1 LNDGGSSDICGDLET
16 AVVVRAARLSRSLIL
31 QSEVKMKAFD
41 TADTAATLDY
51 EAGAELFIAH
61 RRRGAGYLRFDRA
74 ADAIR
79 FAIEEL
85 PPQALL
91 AAHLEVEEA
100 RFDGGEIRRLYDGA
114 EFPLARRV
122 TG

>member
-1 LNDGGSSDICGDLET
+1 LRDFE
-16 AVVVRAARLSRSLIL
+16 AVLAFRAARLCGSLIL
-31 QSEVKMKAFD
+31 QSEVEMKAID
-41 TADTAATLDY
+41 TADSAATLDY

-61 RRRGAGYLRFDRA
+61 RRRAAGYLRFDRA

-85 PPQALL
+85 PPQSLL

-100 RFDGGEIRRLYDGA
+100 RFDSREMRRLYDGA
-114 EFPLARRV
+114 DFPLARRAS
-122 TG
+122 T

>member
-1 LNDGGSSDICGDLET
+1 
-16 AVVVRAARLSRSLIL
+16 
-31 QSEVKMKAFD
+31 MKACDATD
-41 TADTAATLDY
+41 TAPTLDY

-61 RRRGAGYLRFDRA
+61 RRRAAGYLRFDRA

-85 PPQALL
+85 PPQSLL
-91 AAHLEVEEA
+91 AAHLEVDEA
-100 RFDGGEIRRLYDGA
+100 RFDGREIRRLYDGA

>member
-1 LNDGGSSDICGDLET
+1 
-16 AVVVRAARLSRSLIL
+16 
-31 QSEVKMKAFD
+31 MKACAP
-41 TADTAATLDY
+41 ADTAVIFDY

-61 RRRGAGYLRFDRA
+61 RRRAAGYHRFDRA

-85 PPQALL
+85 PPQSLQG
-91 AAHLEVEEA
+91 AHLEVEEA
-100 RFDGGEIRRLYDGA
+100 RFDGREIRRLYDGA

>member
-1 LNDGGSSDICGDLET
+1 
-16 AVVVRAARLSRSLIL
+16 
-31 QSEVKMKAFD
+31 MKACEAGA
-41 TADTAATLDY
+41 TEATLDY

-61 RRRGAGYLRFDRA
+61 RRRAAGYMRFDRA

-85 PPQALL
+85 PPQSLL

-100 RFDGGEIRRLYDGA
+100 RFDGREIRRLYDDA
-114 EFPLARRV
+114 EFPLRRRV
-122 TG
+122 AR

>member
-1 LNDGGSSDICGDLET
+1 LNDRDCRDICGDLET
-16 AVVVRAARLSRSLIL
+16 VNGRVARVSGSLIL
-31 QSEVKMKAFD
+31 QSEVEMKACEAGA
-41 TADTAATLDY
+41 TEATLDY

-61 RRRGAGYLRFDRA
+61 RRRAAGYMRFDRA

-85 PPQALL
+85 PPQSLL

-100 RFDGGEIRRLYDGA
+100 RFDGGEIRRLYDDA
-114 EFPLARRV
+114 EFPLRRRV
-122 TG
+122 AR